1 MTVLR
6 SLVAR
11 GGLIIV
17 TGRPGSGKS
26 AAALEATG
34 DSCRADG
41 IVAPVGQAQAGG
53 AVVLDEVLDSVTAG
67 AATWLAL
74 DGRTVIAVVSAA
86 DVLEA
91 LDWFT
96 ELATRDDATELGV
109 YTALTAVVRVGDVP
123 DVFVNTAAATRALL
137 DGCPAAEVR
146 AVGGV
151 QPRTS

>member
-6 SLVAR
+6 SLVTR

-26 AAALEATG
+26 AAALTAAG

-41 IVAPVGQAQAGG
+41 IIDPVGQVRKGN
-53 AVVLDEVLDSVTAG
+53 AVVFDEVLDSGAAG

-74 DGRTVIAVVSAA
+74 DGRTVIAVVAA
-86 DVLEA
+86 GDVLEA

-109 YTALTAVVRVGDVP
+109 YTALTAVIRIGGDP
-123 DVFVNTAAATRALL
+123 DVFENTPAATRALL
-137 DGCPAAEVR
+137 EGRPAAEVR
-146 AVGGV
+146 AAGTG
-151 QPRTS
+151 Q

>member
-1 MTVLR
+1 MTDLR
-6 SLVAR
+6 PLVAR
-11 GGLIIV
+11 GGLVIV

-26 AAALEATG
+26 AAAREAAG

-41 IVAPVGQAQAGG
+41 IVARGGQAQAGG

-74 DGRTVIAVVSAA
+74 DGRTVIAVVSAG

-109 YTALTAVVRVGDVP
+109 YTALTAVVRVGDTP
-123 DVFVNTAAATRALL
+123 DVFVNTPAATKALL
-137 DGCPAAEVR
+137 YGRSGSDVR
-146 AVGGV
+146 AASAT
-151 QPRTS
+151 Q